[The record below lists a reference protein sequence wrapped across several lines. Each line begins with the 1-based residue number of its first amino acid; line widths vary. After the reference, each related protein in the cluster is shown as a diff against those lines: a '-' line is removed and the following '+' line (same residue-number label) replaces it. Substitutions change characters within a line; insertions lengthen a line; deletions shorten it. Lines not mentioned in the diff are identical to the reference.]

1 MRHGTIDAVTEPR
14 PSPPPSSARGAR
26 YQRSIGGM
34 VGALIITLLA
44 VGAFVGFRALN
55 RDPLEVTRDPVDYL
69 PVVAE
74 LQRQGDEPVYPSR
87 LPDGW
92 VATSVD
98 LRQGAT
104 PSFGVGMVTDADTF
118 VGVRHGGDT
127 LDGLLATYVDES
139 FVEGEPATVE
149 TEVADQWRTFSDD
162 GGDRAYA
169 AEVGGLPL
177 LVYGTADDEDLR
189 TMLGLLTTAQ
199 R

>member
-1 MRHGTIDAVTEPR
+1 MA
-14 PSPPPSSARGAR
+14 
-26 YQRSIGGM
+26 
-34 VGALIITLLA
+34 GALIVTLLA
-44 VGAFVGFRALN
+44 VAAFVGFRALN
-55 RDPLEVTRDPVDYL
+55 REPLEVTQDPVDYL

-74 LQRQGDEPVYPSR
+74 LQREGREPVYPVR

-104 PSFGVGMVTDADTF
+104 PSWGVGMVTDADTF
-118 VGVRHGGDT
+118 VGIRHGGDT
-127 LDGLLATYVDES
+127 LDGLLRTYVDES
-139 FVEGEPATVE
+139 PTEGEPAMVE
-149 TEVADQWRTFSDD
+149 TEVATEWRTFSDD

-189 TMLGLLTTAQ
+189 TLLGLLTTASL
-199 R
+199 